1 MLLNY
6 LLFETGVVLSYA
18 GCGLLLMVIGYFVVD
33 LLTPGKLH
41 VILWEQKSRNAAVLV
56 ASDLAGVAIIV
67 IAAIR
72 ASSDDLVAGILS
84 TLVFGMLGIIL
95 MAVSFLLIGL
105 LTPGR
110 TGDIIN
116 SSQMHPEV
124 WVNATAHLGIA
135 GIMAA
140 ALL

>member
-1 MLLNY
+1 
-6 LLFETGVVLSYA
+6 
-18 GCGLLLMVIGYFVVD
+18 
-33 LLTPGKLH
+33 
-41 VILWEQKSRNAAVLV
+41 
-56 ASDLAGVAIIV
+56 
-67 IAAIR
+67 
-72 ASSDDLVAGILS
+72 
-84 TLVFGMLGIIL
+84 

-105 LTPGR
+105 LTPGK
-110 TGDIIN
+110 TGEIIN

>member
-1 MLLNY
+1 MLAE
-6 LLFETGVVLSYA
+6 LFLEIGIVLSYA
-18 GCGLLLMVIGYFVVD
+18 VSGLALMLIGYFVVD

-72 ASSDDLVAGILS
+72 ASSDDFLFGIIS
-84 TLVFGMLGIIL
+84 TLVFGLVGIIL
-95 MAVSFLLIGL
+95 MALSFLLIDAF
-105 LTPGR
+105 TPGKL
-110 TGDIIN
+110 GDIVN
-116 SSQMHPEV
+116 ADQLHPEV
-124 WVNATAHLGIA
+124 WVNATAHVGIA

>member
-1 MLLNY
+1 MLAE
-6 LLFETGVVLSYA
+6 LFLEIGIVLSYA
-18 GCGLLLMVIGYFVVD
+18 VSGLVLMLIGYFVVD

-41 VILWEQKSRNAAVLV
+41 VLLWQQKSRTAAVLV

-72 ASSDDLVAGILS
+72 ASSDDLLLGVIS
-84 TLVFGMLGIIL
+84 TLVFGIVGIIL
-95 MAVSFLLIGL
+95 MALSFLLIDAF
-105 LTPGR
+105 TPGKL
-110 TGDIIN
+110 GDIVKPD
-116 SSQMHPEV
+116 QFHPEV

>member
-1 MLLNY
+1 MLAE
-6 LLFETGVVLSYA
+6 LFLEIGIVLSYA
-18 GCGLLLMVIGYFVVD
+18 VSGLALMLVGYFVVD

-72 ASSDDLVAGILS
+72 ASSDDFLFGIIS
-84 TLVFGMLGIIL
+84 TLVFGLVGIIL
-95 MAVSFLLIGL
+95 MALSFLLIDAF
-105 LTPGR
+105 TPGKL
-110 TGDIIN
+110 GDIVN
-116 SSQMHPEV
+116 ADQLHPEV
-124 WVNATAHLGIA
+124 WVNATAHVGIA

>member
-6 LLFETGVVLSYA
+6 LIYETGVVLSSA

-72 ASSDDLVAGILS
+72 ASSDDLAAGILS
-84 TLVFGMLGIIL
+84 TLVFGILGIIL
-95 MAVSFLLIGL
+95 MGVSFVLIGL
-105 LTPGR
+105 LTPGK

-116 SSQMHPEV
+116 SPQMHPEV

>member
-1 MLLNY
+1 MLAE
-6 LLFETGVVLSYA
+6 LFLEIGIVLSYA
-18 GCGLLLMVIGYFVVD
+18 VSGLALMLIGYFVVD

-72 ASSDDLVAGILS
+72 ASSDDFLFGIIS
-84 TLVFGMLGIIL
+84 TLVFGLVGIIL
-95 MAVSFLLIGL
+95 MALSFLLIDAF
-105 LTPGR
+105 TPGKL
-110 TGDIIN
+110 GDIVN
-116 SSQMHPEV
+116 SDELHPEV
-124 WVNATAHLGIA
+124 WVNATAHVGIA

>member
-72 ASSDDLVAGILS
+72 ASSDDLAAGILS
-84 TLVFGMLGIIL
+84 TLVFGIVGIIL
-95 MAVSFLLIGL
+95 MVVSFLLIGL
-105 LTPGR
+105 LTPGK
-110 TGDIIN
+110 TGEIIN
-116 SSQMHPEV
+116 SPQMHPEV

>member
-18 GCGLLLMVIGYFVVD
+18 GSGLLLMVIGYFVVD

-56 ASDLAGVAIIV
+56 ASDLGGVAIIV

-72 ASSDDLVAGILS
+72 ASSDDLAAGILS
-84 TLVFGMLGIIL
+84 TLVFGILGIIL
-95 MAVSFLLIGL
+95 MGVSFVLIGL

-116 SSQMHPEV
+116 SPQMHPEV

>member
-6 LLFETGVVLSYA
+6 LIYETGVVLSYA

-72 ASSDDLVAGILS
+72 ASSDDLAAGILS
-84 TLVFGMLGIIL
+84 TLVFGLLGIMEGVVGSL
-95 MAVSFLLIGL
+95 AATGL
-105 LTPGR
+105 LGLAKVMSAIRDKP
-110 TGDIIN
+110 
-116 SSQMHPEV
+116 SE
-124 WVNATAHLGIA
+124 
-135 GIMAA
+135 
-140 ALL
+140 